1 MVSTPSNTR
10 GESSIQTAECRQ
22 KVDTLLCVRTRV
34 YVRLCTQRQH
44 KRQRAMEGKKQ
55 IYVGRG
61 GITKV
66 ECSQRGVS
74 SCVLKFRPRQRKR
87 ARARARASWAN
98 LIKLSPDKT
107 SLSLSFLLFSSLLS
121 SLFST
126 PHRDLNFIQSLNAIY
141 LWYRLS

>member
-107 SLSLSFLLFSSLLS
+107 SLSLSLSLSCSSLLFSLLS
-121 SLFST
+121 S
-126 PHRDLNFIQSLNAIY
+126 PRPIEI
-141 LWYRLS
+141 